1 MLETN
6 LLKRSIYSSFL
17 VVIGLMFNQSL
28 AAETWRSD
36 LNSEHRTFVRTLIT
50 EGIIIT
56 EWSTDGRARQLLL
69 KYQNQLFV
77 CEVDIESPAF
87 EKAAYITCKDLNP

>member
-6 LLKRSIYSSFL
+6 LLKRSIYSSCV

-36 LNSEHRTFVRTLIT
+36 LNSEHRTFVQAIIN
-50 EGIIIT
+50 EGSIIT
-56 EWSTDGRARQLLL
+56 EWSADGRARQLLL

-77 CEVDIESPAF
+77 CKVDIESPAF
-87 EKAAYITCKDLNP
+87 EKAAYIICKDLNP